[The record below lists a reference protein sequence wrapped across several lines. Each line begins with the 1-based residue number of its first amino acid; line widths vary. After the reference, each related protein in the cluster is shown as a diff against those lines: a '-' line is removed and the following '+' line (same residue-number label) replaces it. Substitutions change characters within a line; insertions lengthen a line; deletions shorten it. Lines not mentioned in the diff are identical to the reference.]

1 MLGWR
6 LFSAAALIV
15 PLLAVIWLDDQFNA
29 GRPGIWLCPI
39 AVIVGVMGCQEV
51 NWLLSRKGLA
61 VSRTP
66 NLLATF
72 SVLFVSLAPLLWIE
86 YPVDCVIGKPGWS
99 LLGMALAVAIIFTAE
114 LIRYREPGES
124 LTRLATGL
132 FATVYSGLL
141 LSFLIQLRFLHD
153 GRVGLVA
160 VIATILIVKLSDSGA
175 YFVGRAIG
183 KNKLAP
189 HLSPGKTIEG
199 FCGGILFAMGG
210 AWAVHSWLLPT
221 FVPDTSVGSLLWFLI
236 YGVTLAIAGVLG
248 DLSESLMKRE
258 AGEKDSSRWLRGLG
272 GVLDVIDSMLST
284 APVSFAWWASGL
296 LAVS

>member
-1 MLGWR
+1 MFGWR

-15 PLLAVIWLDDQFNA
+15 PLLTVIWLDDQYNA

-39 AVIVGVMGCQEV
+39 AVIVGVMACQEV

-61 VSRTP
+61 VSRLP

-99 LLGMALAVAIIFTAE
+99 LLGMALAVAIIFTSE

-132 FATVYSGLL
+132 FAAVYSGLL

-153 GRVGLVA
+153 GRIGLLA
-160 VIATILIVKLSDSGA
+160 LIATILIVKLSDAGA

-199 FCGGILFAMGG
+199 FCGGLMFAMGG

-221 FVPDTSVGSLLWFLI
+221 FAPDTSVGSLVWYLV

-258 AGEKDSSRWLRGLG
+258 AREKDSSRWLRGLG

-296 LAVS
+296 LAAS